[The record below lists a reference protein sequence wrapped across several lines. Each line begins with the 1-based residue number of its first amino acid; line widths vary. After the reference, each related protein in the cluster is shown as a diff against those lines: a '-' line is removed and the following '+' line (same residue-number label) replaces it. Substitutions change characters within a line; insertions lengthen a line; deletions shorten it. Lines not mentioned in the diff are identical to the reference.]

1 MGKLKKKSMHVQ
13 IGDALLASLHIKLY
27 NTDLYVYHN
36 GFYIKD
42 TSIIEREILS
52 LNENTTKTMRQEI
65 LEYLKIKLSGENIT
79 VDKKFIN
86 FKNCL
91 CDVENQKILQHTP
104 SIFSINQINADYI
117 DSKYIDSNIETFLD
131 EITSYN
137 SARKKTILQI
147 IGYSMT
153 SSIDFQKAFI
163 FYGESA
169 ENGKSTLLDV
179 ISHLIGEDN
188 ISHITIHNLQH
199 GKYYSAELKNKLLNT
214 VAELPRTK
222 LDSVETFKSVVTGD
236 SIAAEE
242 KYKDRYTIKPYA
254 KHIFTSNEL
263 PLIDDK
269 TNGFY
274 RRLNIVN
281 FDAKFSLEQKK
292 SFDINKL
299 LTSRALN
306 YLARI
311 SIDAYIEL
319 LNSMHFANEEESNR
333 LIEDYKKGENNTS
346 LYSYLYS
353 NVFNDFIKN
362 YINFKVP
369 KELLYEN
376 YLKYCHLNNYNS
388 ILGRNI
394 FYDKIIKSNMFSE
407 VTINGL
413 RYFKF
418 LN

>member
-1 MGKLKKKSMHVQ
+1 MGKLEKKNMHVQ
-13 IGDALLASLHIKLY
+13 IGDTLLESLHIKLY
-27 NTDLYVYHN
+27 NTDLYVYQN
-36 GFYIKD
+36 GVYIKD
-42 TSIIEREILS
+42 ISIIEREILS
-52 LNENTTKTMRQEI
+52 LNENTTKNTRKEV
-65 LEYLKIKLSGENIT
+65 LEYIKIKLSGDN
-79 VDKKFIN
+79 VAVNKQYIN

-91 CDVENQKILQHTP
+91 YDVQNKKILQHTP
-104 SIFSINQINADYI
+104 SIFSLNQINANYIDSDYI
-117 DSKYIDSNIETFLD
+117 DADVEKFLN

-137 SARKKTILQI
+137 SVRKKTILQI

-153 SSIDFQKAFI
+153 SNTDFQKAFI

-188 ISHITIHNLQH
+188 ISHITIHNLQN
-199 GKYYSAELKNKLLNT
+199 GKYYASELKNKLLNS
-214 VAELPRTK
+214 VAELPRNR
-222 LDSVETFKSVVTGD
+222 LDSVEVFKSVVTGD
-236 SIAAEE
+236 SISVEE

-254 KHIFTSNEL
+254 KHIFTANEL
-263 PLIDDK
+263 PIIDDK
-269 TNGFY
+269 TNGFI

-281 FDAKFSLEQKK
+281 FDANFTLEPKK

-311 SIDAYIEL
+311 SINAYIEL
-319 LNSMHFANEEESNR
+319 LDSMHFANEEESNK

-346 LYSYLYS
+346 FYSYLDS
-353 NVFNDFIKN
+353 NFFNDFIKN
-362 YINFKVP
+362 YINFRIP
-369 KELLYEN
+369 KNSLYEN
-376 YLKYCHLNNYNS
+376 YIRYCQLNNYAT
-388 ILGRNI
+388 ILGRNV
-394 FYDKIIKSNMFSE
+394 FYDKIIKSNLFSE
-407 VTINGL
+407 NIINGI